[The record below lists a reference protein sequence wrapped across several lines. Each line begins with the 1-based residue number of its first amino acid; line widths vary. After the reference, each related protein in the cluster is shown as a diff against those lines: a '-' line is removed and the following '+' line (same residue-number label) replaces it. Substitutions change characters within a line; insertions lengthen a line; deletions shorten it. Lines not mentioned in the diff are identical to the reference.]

1 QERFVNQIY
10 PVAFVDVALLVYLRN
25 LQYFPYFS
33 VSPFDVFYQLVHS
46 SFVLS
51 FLLSFIFSFH
61 FLYLLIYI
69 QFSFLFFIA
78 LDNYRI
84 SFYFF
89 TYCFFLFYFLQFILS
104 RG

>member
-51 FLLSFIFSFH
+51 FLLSLIFSFH
-61 FLYLLIYI
+61 FLYLLIYL
-69 QFSFLFFIA
+69 QFSFLFFTA
-78 LDNYRI
+78 HDNYM
-84 SFYFF
+84 FTFF
-89 TYCFFLFYFLQFILS
+89 FFFLCFSLFVFYIF
-104 RG
+104 